1 MAANISK
8 RDLLQQLAK
17 HTLTK
22 LASSHELPVRSNASV
37 ATLVEAIVAKRGIK
51 LDAILP
57 LLKLSELKASC
68 SLIKQSSKG
77 NKQDLIERLISYTP
91 KAQPRS
97 DVKVSATKKQAAKPI
112 KKKLV
117 YKQDQPL
124 MGEEKLTLSQLE
136 QYLSKAAWILK
147 GPVDASDFKVYI
159 FPLLFFKRIS
169 DVYDEEYQTALD
181 ESDGDIEYA
190 AMPEMHRFEIP
201 EGCHWKDV
209 RETTTN
215 VGQAIEKALRG
226 IEQANQEYLYG
237 IFGDTQWSNKNKLT
251 DKLLIDL
258 VEHFSRYILGRNNA
272 NPDMLGNAYEY
283 LIKHF
288 ADLTNKK
295 AGEFYT
301 PRSVVH
307 LLGLLLDPH
316 EGESIYDP
324 ACGTGGMLLEC
335 VDHLKHNDEDYRT
348 LKLFGQEK
356 NLTSS
361 TIARMNMFLHGI
373 EDFDIQ
379 RGDTLRQPAFFEADG
394 LKTFDCV
401 IANPPFSL
409 KDWGAE
415 NWAND
420 PFGRNIAGVP
430 PKGNGDMAW
439 VQHMVKSM
447 NSNGRMTVV
456 LPHGALFRKGAEGK
470 IREELLAQDILEAVI
485 GLGPNVFYGTQLAAC
500 VLVFKQNKEPK
511 KKGKVLFIDASD
523 QIRVGRA
530 QNHLESK
537 HIQQIYDWFD
547 GYKNVE
553 NYVKVA
559 SKKELKENDFNLNI
573 PLYVEKI
580 IEDNLPSVKE
590 AMADLKQAWEA
601 SLEAE
606 EKFKKV
612 LKGFL

>member
-1 MAANISK
+1 MT
-8 RDLLQQLAK
+8 D
-17 HTLTK
+17 
-22 LASSHELPVRSNASV
+22 
-37 ATLVEAIVAKRGIK
+37 
-51 LDAILP
+51 
-57 LLKLSELKASC
+57 
-68 SLIKQSSKG
+68 
-77 NKQDLIERLISYTP
+77 
-91 KAQPRS
+91 
-97 DVKVSATKKQAAKPI
+97 
-112 KKKLV
+112 
-117 YKQDQPL
+117 
-124 MGEEKLTLSQLE
+124 KLTLSQLE

-169 DVYDEEYQTALD
+169 DVYDEEYRVALEESGGD
-181 ESDGDIEYA
+181 EEYA
-190 AMPEMHRFEIP
+190 SMPEMHRFEIP
-201 EGCHWKDV
+201 TGCHWQDV

-215 VGQAIEKALRG
+215 VGITIEDALRG

-237 IFGDTQWSNKNKLT
+237 IFGDAQWSNKNKLS
-251 DKLLIDL
+251 DELLINL
-258 VEHFSRYILGRNNA
+258 VEHFSQYTLGNQNVE
-272 NPDMLGNAYEY
+272 PDMLGNAYEY

-307 LLGLLLDPH
+307 LLGLILNPH
-316 EGESIYDP
+316 EGETIYDP

-335 VDHLKHNDEDYRT
+335 VDHLKDNKEDYRT

-361 TIARMNMFLHGI
+361 SIARMNMFLHGI
-373 EDFDIQ
+373 EDFDIL
-379 RGDTLRQPAFFEADG
+379 RGDTLRSPAFFEADG

-415 NWAND
+415 NWVND
-420 PFGRNIAGVP
+420 PYGRNIAGVP

-439 VQHMVKSM
+439 IQHMVKSM
-447 NSNGRMTVV
+447 NSTGRMTVV
-456 LPHGALFRKGAEGK
+456 LPHGALFRKAAEGK
-470 IREELLAQDILEAVI
+470 IRKQLLEQDMLEAVI
-485 GLGPNVFYGTQLAAC
+485 GLGPNIFYGTQLAAC
-500 VLVFKQNKEPK
+500 VMVFKQNKSEE

-530 QNHLESK
+530 QNFLEPNNV
-537 HIQQIYDWFD
+537 QQIYDWYQ
-547 GYKNVE
+547 GYEDVE

-559 SKKELKENDFNLNI
+559 TMEDLQENDFNLNI

-580 IEDNLPSVKE
+580 IEDNLPSVEE
-590 AMADLKQAWEA
+590 AMANLKQAWQE

-606 EKFKKV
+606 EKFKNV
-612 LKGFL
+612 LKGFLK

>member
-1 MAANISK
+1 M
-8 RDLLQQLAK
+8 
-17 HTLTK
+17 T
-22 LASSHELPVRSNASV
+22 E
-37 ATLVEAIVAKRGIK
+37 
-51 LDAILP
+51 
-57 LLKLSELKASC
+57 
-68 SLIKQSSKG
+68 
-77 NKQDLIERLISYTP
+77 NK
-91 KAQPRS
+91 
-97 DVKVSATKKQAAKPI
+97 V
-112 KKKLV
+112 
-117 YKQDQPL
+117 
-124 MGEEKLTLSQLE
+124 TLSQLE

-169 DVYDEEYQTALD
+169 DVYDEEYHIALE
-181 ESDGDIEYA
+181 ESDGDEEYA
-190 AMPEMHRFEIP
+190 ALPEMHRFEIP
-201 EGCHWKDV
+201 DGCHWTNV

-215 VGQAIEKALRG
+215 VGIAIQDALRD

-237 IFGDTQWSNKNKLT
+237 IFGDAQWSNKNKLS

-258 VEHFSRYILGRNNA
+258 VEHFSQYSLGNENVE
-272 NPDMLGNAYEY
+272 PDMLGQAYEY

-307 LLGLLLDPH
+307 LLGLILDPH
-316 EGESIYDP
+316 EGETIYDP

-335 VDHLKHNDEDYRT
+335 VDHLKHNKEDYRT

-361 TIARMNMFLHGI
+361 SIARMNMFLHGI
-373 EDFDIQ
+373 EDFEIL
-379 RGDTLRQPAFFEADG
+379 RGDTLRTPAFFEADG

-409 KDWGAE
+409 KEWGAGS
-415 NWAND
+415 WAND
-420 PFGRNIAGVP
+420 PYGRNIAGVP

-447 NSNGRMTVV
+447 NSTGRMTVV

-470 IREELLAQDILEAVI
+470 IRKALLEQDMLESVI
-485 GLGPNVFYGTQLAAC
+485 GLGSNIFYGTQLAAC
-500 VLVFKQNKEPK
+500 VMVFKQSKEAQ
-511 KKGKVLFIDASD
+511 KKGNVLFIDASD

-530 QNHLESK
+530 QNFLEPQ
-537 HIQQIYDWFD
+537 HVQQIYDWFH
-547 GYKNVE
+547 GYSDVE

-559 SKKELKENDFNLNI
+559 SFADLTENDFNLNI

-580 IEDNLPSVKE
+580 IEDNLPTVEE
-590 AMADLKQAWEA
+590 AMADLKVAWQE
-601 SLEAE
+601 SLKAE
-606 EKFKKV
+606 ERFKTI